1 MLDASFASHAIGRME
16 VLSLRVDPWARD
28 TFLNRTLGR
37 QTVFCERIISTQTT
51 LNLERSKLNRDPPRS
66 IAVA

>member
-37 QTVFCERIISTQTT
+37 QTVFWEQIISTQTT
-51 LNLERSKLNRDPPRS
+51 LNLAS
-66 IAVA
+66 